1 MQMYLARSG
10 LDATTL
16 SNAFCN
22 LPNLQVTRIIPYSVH
37 DPNPNTAYSFEHPST
52 THMTL
57 RLLAS
62 VILAKVTLRSL
73 CLRGFLNYLR
83 RGAALQALEM
93 PMPFLSRFSSLLRPD
108 LTLSTRSATRIG
120 KASARRRYGTLHCLL
135 KGSNLGR
142 REQSG
147 TLSVR
152 FGPKALIPTTEHCVP

>member
-1 MQMYLARSG
+1 MQIYLARSG
-10 LDATTL
+10 MDATTL

-22 LPNLQVTRIIPYSVH
+22 LPNLQAIRIIPYLIH
-37 DPNPNTAYSFEHPST
+37 DQNPNTAYSFEHPST

-57 RLLAS
+57 RFLAS
-62 VILAKVTLRSL
+62 VTLTKVTLRSL
-73 CLRGFLNYLR
+73 CLRGFLNHLR

-93 PMPFLSRFSSLLRPD
+93 HMPFLSRFSSLLRLD

-120 KASARRRYGTLHCLL
+120 KASARRRYGTLRSLL

-147 TLSVR
+147 TLSVG
-152 FGPKALIPTTEHCVP
+152 FGPKEPIPTTEQYVP